1 MKKINL
7 VLLLFFACYFL
18 QAQTDTTTTQN
29 TDKQDDN
36 VQNEK
41 IGTNNISVDREPPG
55 EITPVECISTDISIL
70 QFSANGGSNTVG
82 IAAICPWSASDDRS
96 WISIVENYSLNT
108 IEVTCSVNPNSS
120 GRSGTIT
127 ISSSTNTIQIY
138 VFQDAKTCTPKIYTL
153 NGDSDS
159 WCYGEGSSKT
169 LTLSNSEFG
178 VNYTLKDGSNSIST
192 KSGTGRSLSWNVSPT
207 SIGEHTYSVLA
218 ERISPSCNQEMN
230 GTVTINIYALPN
242 TYELMQAG
250 NICEGY
256 DLRLSSSQAGVTYKL
271 RRDGN
276 VIDTRFVDFGQEGNK
291 ILFGIHNQPGL
302 YDVEA
307 EGLTMCTSLT
317 NTVEISSPPPPSISS
332 ISNKTICEN
341 ESVGFTVSGTNIE
354 NYQWQERSPDGSFI
368 NIGNQTNTLS
378 LSNVSI
384 SKNGYQYRCIGEGT
398 CESVTSGTATLYVN
412 SATQIHSQSYDKSIC
427 EGGVVQFY
435 VAASGTN
442 LQYQWQT
449 DKSGSWTDL
458 GEESGV
464 NGSNTDQ
471 LELYNVLEDDQANYR
486 VIVSGE
492 CGSNKTSNV
501 ISLTVNENTGITNH
515 PSNQTVCEGNSVSF
529 SISANGTSL
538 SYQWQEYNGSSWS
551 NISGATN
558 SSYSISSSP
567 TSKSGHQFRCQVTGT
582 CGSETSNSANLT
594 VNQTTSVDNNPS
606 DKTVCEGSSAS
617 FSISASGTSLSFQW
631 QEYNGNSWSNISG
644 ATNNSYSISTAP
656 LSKNGYQYRC
666 RVSGSCGTVYSN
678 SADLIVNKNTVIS
691 SQPSNETICE
701 EENMAFHLAAD
712 GTNIHYQWQ
721 KDNGSAW
728 INLSDGDYYRGTTSD
743 QLSILNTTLSHQGD
757 YRCIVTG
764 TCGSETSN
772 TATLTVNQTTS
783 VGNNPS
789 DKTVCEGSSASFS
802 ISASGTSLSYQW
814 QEYNGS
820 SWSNIPEASNNSY
833 SISSA
838 STSQDGYLYRCRVSG
853 TCGTVNSSSA
863 TLSVNENTGIA
874 SQPSDKT
881 VCEGSSASFSISAS
895 GTSLSY
901 QWQEYNGSSWSNIS
915 GAANSSYSIS
925 SASIPQDG
933 YLYRCRVSGTCG
945 TVNSSSATLS
955 VNENT
960 GIVSQPSYKEACEG
974 SNATFSVNAEGSG
987 LSYQWWKDDGNGW
1000 SQTGTDQPS
1009 YTESNASY
1017 SDNDNQYYVVVMGTC
1032 GEETSNTASL
1042 TVHQITEITNQT
1054 LEQEVCEGSDAVFS
1068 VETNGPNMYHWQK
1081 SPDGIIW
1088 EDQTEGVSGNTFT
1101 ASAVS
1106 ALLNG
1111 YQYRCIANS
1120 GCGTDTS
1127 NAAELTVFQAPIISN
1142 HPIDVITTNQEAVE
1156 FQAYAE
1162 GAGINYQWE
1171 FDNGNGWESI
1181 AGESTNQLN
1190 IISDYALDGNLYR
1203 CHVTGTCG
1211 DLYTNTAMLTVYE
1224 PVKITSELNSPIGVT
1239 GNHVEF
1245 SIESQGPV
1253 QTYIWEHNRGS
1264 GWSQIT
1270 GAENTN
1276 TYITPVNDDMN
1287 GDQYRCIL
1295 NGEYNSDTSSIAT
1308 LSVLQGNYI
1317 LEENFTI
1324 SGVTTDAQ
1332 ADLLS
1337 RDEKQASIT
1346 YFDGL
1351 GRATQIIQIEA
1362 SPSGKDIVKPIV
1374 YDDFGRQHKKLLPYT
1389 SETGSGLYRQ
1399 SAEIKQTEFYDG
1411 QLTTSDQVAEDPMP
1425 WTKILYESSPLNRI
1439 ARKGGPGETWQPD
1452 PQSEADNAIH
1462 YTYETNQPDEVKY
1475 FKTDGSG
1482 NLIIDNHYNSNT
1494 LYKHGTRDENGVW
1507 SYEYKNLQ
1515 GQVVM
1520 NKTDPG
1526 GENTRTYY
1534 VYDEF
1539 EDLRYVIPPLAVEE
1553 LEGQTIGQVGQ
1564 ALIDNLCYYYE
1575 YDGRRRMVE
1584 KKLPGQ
1590 ESVYMIYD
1598 KRDRLVLTQDGN
1610 LRSTA
1615 GSNRWQFTKYD
1626 QLNRPIIE
1634 GIWHGPLEKDT
1645 RMEMQ
1650 IYLENNMDQ
1659 FYETNGSATH
1669 GYSNNSFPNLQSDDS
1684 VLIVNYYDDYD
1695 FDDNTITDDGTV
1707 YNGYHDWL
1715 ETKYSETF
1723 DIAETHNQ
1731 VATNLTGLQTG
1742 IKQLVLGTD
1751 QEQYLTSVLIYDR
1764 KYREIGTYNEYF
1776 HQDITVNGPA
1786 CELVL
1791 TKYNFPGDPFKS
1803 RTIHM
1808 RDDYADKIIVDKEY
1822 EYDHASRLKRV
1833 YHQIEG
1839 SSQGKQ
1845 LISEMDYNE
1854 LGEQIQK
1861 NLHSNGTDQFLQR
1874 VDYRYNIR
1882 GWLTKI
1888 NDPEAISDDLF
1899 AMSLGYNE
1907 DMGLGADVQYNGNIS
1922 AMKWRNSSET
1932 EALSYEFFYDNL
1944 NRLSASKHGDNTGGS
1959 WQESGAFDVQNIQYD
1974 ANGNLRSLKRYE
1986 SSTLIDD
1993 LTYTYENTNASNRL
2007 QSVVDGGT
2015 TDGFNDRNTISV
2027 DYLYD
2032 ANGNL
2037 REDRNKNIDQ
2047 IIYNRLNLPQS
2058 VEFADGDKIEY
2069 IYDASGN
2076 KQVRIV
2082 SGSESDLTYYMG
2094 TFEYQNGSLSQ
2105 IFTDEGRIRYDGSNY
2120 FYDYYLS
2127 DHLGN
2132 TRAIFTK
2139 STDGNSEL
2147 LQANNYYPFGMRFN
2161 QSPITQSQ
2169 DNDYLYNGKELQKFG
2184 LDWYDYGARMYD
2196 AALGRFHTQDRY
2208 AEKYLSM
2215 SPYQYAANNPI
2226 IFIDV
2231 NGDSVNVADL
2241 YAKEDGEYVN
2251 PSQIKSFEIWASTD
2265 AGREYILNHAEE
2277 GFELT
2282 GVYVEDL
2289 EIKAENAGESH
2300 EEGIDVSF
2308 GTKDLGYAGATNRK
2322 ISDDNR
2328 LKLSFSMDAG
2338 SMSASKQSLFEG
2350 VETWSHEVFIH
2361 GDHHQK
2367 KFLGQTPYSDYQ
2379 NHIHELPFESTQYYN
2394 VGIETLQQAQ
2404 KMLNF
2409 DRVNTRGY
2417 IYYNIMLP
2425 NYNYGKYDPR
2435 KDIKY

>member
-1 MKKINL
+1 MNKPYLILIFLVVFTSSYAQQDTSKTSSDSLQTNDVGIN
-7 VLLLFFACYFL
+7 AL
-18 QAQTDTTTTQN
+18 Q
-29 TDKQDDN
+29 
-36 VQNEK
+36 
-41 IGTNNISVDREPPG
+41 PPG
-55 EITPVECISTDISIL
+55 GIGDCVPPMPSSLQYTSSVGTQSVYVEPSCSYNAFD
-70 QFSANGGSNTVG
+70 NK
-82 IAAICPWSASDDRS
+82 S
-96 WISIVENYSLNT
+96 WISINEDYAGGVIYVTCTNNPNYSPRYGT
-108 IEVTCSVNPNSS
+108 VTVSS
-120 GRSGTIT
+120 PTEDYY
-127 ISSSTNTIQIY
+127 IY
-138 VFQDAKTCTPKIYTL
+138 VSQSAKSCTPITYTL
-153 NGDSDS
+153 NGNSS
-159 WCYGEGSSKT
+159 SYCYGDGSSTT
-169 LTLSNSEFG
+169 LTLSDSETG
-178 VNYTLKDGSNSIST
+178 VNYTLKDGSNLVST
-192 KSGTGRSLSWNVSPT
+192 KSGTGSALSWSVSPT
-207 SIGEHTYSVLA
+207 SVGDHTYSVLA
-218 ERISPSCNQEMN
+218 ERISPSCSKTMN
-230 GTVTINIYALPN
+230 GTVTITINDSPYPYSLSK
-242 TYELMQAG
+242 QG
-250 NICEGY
+250 DICNGY
-256 DLRLSSSQAGVTYKL
+256 DLNLSSSEGGVTYDL
-271 RRDGN
+271 RRNGE
-276 VIDTRFVDFGQEGNK
+276 VITTRYVKITEGGSSVNFGHYSQAGS
-291 ILFGIHNQPGL
+291 
-302 YDVEA
+302 YDIFAVNDLN
-307 EGLTMCTSLT
+307 GCTST
-317 NTVEISSPPPPSISS
+317 SNSVSIDSPSTPSITSPS
-332 ISNKTICEN
+332 TKTICEN
-341 ESVGFTVSGTNIE
+341 GSVTFSVSGTNVDS
-354 NYQWQERSPDGSFI
+354 YQWQEKPPG
-368 NIGNQTNTLS
+368 GNFTWMSGKTSSSLS
-378 LSNVSI
+378 LSNVST
-384 SKNGYQYRCIGEGT
+384 SKDGYQYRCIGEGT
-398 CESVTSGTATLYVN
+398 CESITSGTATLYVN

-492 CGSNKTSNV
+492 CG
-501 ISLTVNENTGITNH
+501 
-515 PSNQTVCEGNSVSF
+515 
-529 SISANGTSL
+529 
-538 SYQWQEYNGSSWS
+538 
-551 NISGATN
+551 
-558 SSYSISSSP
+558 
-567 TSKSGHQFRCQVTGT
+567 
-582 CGSETSNSANLT
+582 
-594 VNQTTSVDNNPS
+594 
-606 DKTVCEGSSAS
+606 
-617 FSISASGTSLSFQW
+617 
-631 QEYNGNSWSNISG
+631 
-644 ATNNSYSISTAP
+644 
-656 LSKNGYQYRC
+656 
-666 RVSGSCGTVYSN
+666 
-678 SADLIVNKNTVIS
+678 
-691 SQPSNETICE
+691 
-701 EENMAFHLAAD
+701 
-712 GTNIHYQWQ
+712 
-721 KDNGSAW
+721 
-728 INLSDGDYYRGTTSD
+728 
-743 QLSILNTTLSHQGD
+743 
-757 YRCIVTG
+757 
-764 TCGSETSN
+764 
-772 TATLTVNQTTS
+772 
-783 VGNNPS
+783 
-789 DKTVCEGSSASFS
+789 
-802 ISASGTSLSYQW
+802 
-814 QEYNGS
+814 
-820 SWSNIPEASNNSY
+820 
-833 SISSA
+833 
-838 STSQDGYLYRCRVSG
+838 
-853 TCGTVNSSSA
+853 TVNSSSA

-881 VCEGSSASFSISAS
+881 VCEGSSASFSISAN

-1017 SDNDNQYYVVVMGTC
+1017 SDNDNQYYVVVIGTC

-1253 QTYIWEHNRGS
+1253 QTYIWEQNTGS

-1270 GAENTN
+1270 GAENSN

-1351 GRATQIIQIEA
+1351 GRATQITQIEA

-1634 GIWHGPLEKDT
+1634 GIWHGPLDKDT

-1822 EYDHASRLKRV
+1822 EYDHTSRLKRV

-1861 NLHSNGTDQFLQR
+1861 KLHSNGTDQFLQR

-1944 NRLSASKHGDNTGGS
+1944 NRLSASKHGDNAGGS

-1974 ANGNLRSLKRYE
+1974 ANGNIRSLKRYE

-2015 TDGFNDRNTISV
+2015 TDGFNDRNTTSV

-2184 LDWYDYGARMYD
+2184 LDWYDYGKRFYMAD
-2196 AALGRFHTQDRY
+2196 IGRFVSVDPL
-2208 AEKYLSM
+2208 AEEREWL
-2215 SPYQYAANNPI
+2215 SPYNYCSLNPI
-2226 IFIDV
+2226 NRIDPDGALDDGYQDMDGNYKWFDDETADVIGREDKIWVKVTDDKDIFNMAAAGILD
-2231 NGDSVNVADL
+2231 NVPEPKNPGQITEADNL
-2241 YAKEDGEYVN
+2241 T
-2251 PSQIKSFEIWASTD
+2251 SFEMWLDSPSESVGEGVGKIGANIGYGLVNAPYSLLTGQTIGGTPLTSPEKVDAFVDFVPGLVTGGFTKTGQVVKTTKKGLQGFNQFMKRTPGITTTKGLPAGMKWQQRAGELFQINKVNQQGLKTFD
-2265 AGREYILNHAEE
+2265 AGLKTI
-2277 GFELT
+2277 T
-2282 GVYVEDL
+2282 V
-2289 EIKAENAGESH
+2289 
-2300 EEGIDVSF
+2300 
-2308 GTKDLGYAGATNRK
+2308 GTKTK
-2322 ISDDNR
+2322 
-2328 LKLSFSMDAG
+2328 
-2338 SMSASKQSLFEG
+2338 E
-2350 VETWSHEVFIH
+2350 
-2361 GDHHQK
+2361 
-2367 KFLGQTPYSDYQ
+2367 
-2379 NHIHELPFESTQYYN
+2379 ELE
-2394 VGIETLQQAQ
+2394 
-2404 KMLNF
+2404 K
-2409 DRVNTRGY
+2409 
-2417 IYYNIMLP
+2417 
-2425 NYNYGKYDPR
+2425 
-2435 KDIKY
+2435 